1 MAENVVRSTSEILQ
15 QATEWLKAAGV
26 DTPRNDAKLLLAE
39 AFGVTSA
46 DVEKSAL
53 LDMPLHSTIKDDSA
67 DGADVHRIND
77 GNDAERTSGQDSA
90 SIVSDEAVSNASGA
104 SGDGDS
110 DANAD
115 ADDAAIRR
123 FAVMIARRKQREPLQ
138 YIVGHAPFRYLDL
151 QVGPGVF
158 IPRPETETVVQAAI
172 DWLMRENAK
181 PSRLVDLCAG
191 SGAIGLALVTEVPG
205 SEVWAVESSI
215 EALEWTKRNEAKIF
229 KDHSLAGY
237 NYHLSHADATS
248 AMTLAQ
254 LDDTVDAVVTNPPYV
269 PLNEIPEQS
278 EVRDYDPKTALY
290 GGSSD
295 GTYIPERIILRAAK
309 LLRSGGALV
318 MEHDISQ
325 AQLLS
330 DFARTHGFRTAH
342 TGDDLTGRPRYL
354 FAIKE

>member
-1 MAENVVRSTSEILQ
+1 MSENVARSTSEILK
-15 QATEWLKAAGV
+15 QATDWLKAAGIE
-26 DTPRNDAKLLLAE
+26 TPRNDAKLLLAE
-39 AFGVTSA
+39 AFGVTPG
-46 DVEKSAL
+46 DVEKSIL
-53 LDMPLHSTIKDDSA
+53 LDTPLHSSIKDVST
-67 DGADVHRIND
+67 DGVDVQRIND
-77 GNDAERTSGQDSA
+77 GDGSESESDQGPAASTSESDSA
-90 SIVSDEAVSNASGA
+90 CTKDVRKSQNAGSLG
-104 SGDGDS
+104 
-110 DANAD
+110 D

-172 DWLMRENAK
+172 DWLTHENIK

-205 SEVWAVESSI
+205 GEVWAVEQSE
-215 EALEWTKRNEAKIF
+215 EALKWAKRNERRVF

-237 NYHLSHADATS
+237 HYHLSCADATS
-248 AMTLAQ
+248 EMTLSQ
-254 LDDTVDAVVTNPPYV
+254 LNGTVDAVVANPPYV
-269 PLNEIPEQS
+269 PLSEVPEQP
-278 EVRDYDPKTALY
+278 EVRDYDPQMALY
-290 GGSSD
+290 GGSAD
-295 GTYIPERIILRAAK
+295 GTYIPERIILRAGK

-325 AQLLS
+325 GQALV
-330 DFARTHGFRTAH
+330 DFAKTHGFHSAR

-354 FAIKE
+354 FAIKK